1 MTTRQPSTSLIQFVK
16 DEQISTI
23 SGTLDAALDGIT
35 SLLEERVILFG
46 EIETRNNRLREI
58 DNDIINEE
66 SELRGALLDIKDIAN
81 KMPSDQT

>member
-16 DEQISTI
+16 DEHISTI

-35 SLLEERVILFG
+35 SLLEERVILLG

-58 DNDIINEE
+58 DNDIVNEE

-81 KMPSDQT
+81 KMPFDRP